1 MVYLALNNN
10 HSLCMFF
17 SYEVYLTSM
26 EYNFVSKYLM
36 YILYSIFQN
45 IEDEIVKSH
54 RDFNHISCMFYNIIL
69 LGTLLVVGTTLLVVY
84 TV

>member
-1 MVYLALNNN
+1 
-10 HSLCMFF
+10 
-17 SYEVYLTSM
+17 M
-26 EYNFVSKYLM
+26 EYK

-69 LGTLLVVGTTLLVVY
+69 LGTLVY
-84 TV
+84 KKTHK